1 MKGFVIAGTGSGSG
15 KTTITLGILAYLSK
29 LGYKVAPFK
38 VGPDFIDPGHHTALT
53 GKISRN
59 LDSWMLSKSVN
70 EKIFA
75 KGCLGA
81 NFDKESVAKADF
93 NKTDFG
99 RVSEIVDIAVVEGVM
114 GLFDGY
120 SGSSEAGSTAQMAK
134 WLKLPVV
141 LVVDAKSMARSA
153 AAIVQG
159 FENFDPE
166 IEFAGVIFSKTG
178 SQRHYDYL
186 KEAIEGNCRMKCL
199 GHIPRNPEI
208 TMPERHLGLVT
219 SDEYKLSSDV
229 IGKLVEIV
237 DKNTSIREMVETLP
251 QYNISKLSC
260 LINLDSYQEN
270 SNENINSIQ
279 TSDNFQLIVSPQNI
293 KTRIAVARDKAFCF
307 YYQENIEALKRYGAE
322 IVQFS
327 PIDSPSL
334 PPDIHGIYLGGG
346 YPEIFAQQLSDN
358 KSLIKEIKEKSL
370 QGMPI
375 YGECGGFMYLCKDI
389 TVLDEPATKEHGEK
403 KIQATDIN
411 IESLTSID
419 KIRKKYPMAGCFPF
433 SAVMSKKMRSLGY
446 RQITLKQDTIIG
458 KKGDILRGHEF
469 HYSSLESDNINLCGE
484 HNGCV
489 SQLMKVYDTTARD
502 GQELS
507 LNGYQVNNT
516 LGSYL
521 HLHFESMEGGAA
533 LAFVDSCQ
541 KFCCLSES

>member
-29 LGYKVAPFK
+29 LGYKVVPFK
-38 VGPDFIDPGHHTALT
+38 VGPDFIDPGHHTSLT

-59 LDSWMLSKSVN
+59 LDSWMLSRRVN
-70 EKIFA
+70 ENIFA
-75 KGCLGA
+75 KGSEGA
-81 NFDKESVAKADF
+81 
-93 NKTDFG
+93 
-99 RVSEIVDIAVVEGVM
+99 DIAVVEGVM

-120 SGSSEAGSTAQMAK
+120 SGVSEAGSTAQMAK

-159 FENFDPE
+159 FENFDPA

-186 KEAIEGNCRMKCL
+186 KDAIEANCRMKCL
-199 GHIPRNPEI
+199 GHIPRTPEI

-219 SDEYKLSSDV
+219 SEEYKLSSE
-229 IGKLVEIV
+229 IITRIV
-237 DKNTSIREMVETLP
+237 DLIDSNTSIKEMVQNLSEH
-251 QYNISKLSC
+251 QKFIISQPYS
-260 LINLDSYQEN
+260 QN
-270 SNENINSIQ
+270 SG
-279 TSDNFQLIVSPQNI
+279 THHQNI
-293 KTRIAVARDKAFCF
+293 RIAVARDKAFCF
-307 YYQENIEALKRYGAE
+307 YYQENIEALQRYGAE
-322 IVQFS
+322 IVEFS

-334 PPDIHGIYLGGG
+334 PPNIHGIYFGGG

-370 QGMPI
+370 QCLPI

-389 TVLDEPATKEHGEK
+389 TVSDELMVKDYGQKALEVTE
-403 KIQATDIN
+403 TDIDN
-411 IESLTSID
+411 FAKIE
-419 KIRKKYPMAGCFPF
+419 KIKNKYPMAGCFPF
-433 SAVMSKKMRSLGY
+433 SAIMSKKIRSLGY

-469 HYSSLESDNINLCGE
+469 HYSSLESDNINICGDN
-484 HNGCV
+484 HDGAA
-489 SQLMKVYDTTARD
+489 QLIRVYDTTSRD

-533 LAFVDSCQ
+533 SAFVDMCR
-541 KFCCLSES
+541 KFCKFSEADS